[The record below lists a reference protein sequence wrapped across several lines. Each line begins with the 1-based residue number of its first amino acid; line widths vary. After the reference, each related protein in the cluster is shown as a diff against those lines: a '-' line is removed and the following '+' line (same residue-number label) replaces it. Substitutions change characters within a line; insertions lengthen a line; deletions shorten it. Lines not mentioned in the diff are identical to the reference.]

1 MAVIMP
7 VLAACGLAAG
17 AAWAGEPIAH
27 TPAFPPDGVFAYE
40 PAPLPVSE
48 PAPEPEPLPELLR
61 FTLGGGEPGVY
72 RWPVV
77 KVIDGNTLKVD
88 ARGDFPPELATLN
101 VRLRGV
107 DTPEKGGRAKC
118 EAERRAGRA
127 ATAFTAAAV
136 AGGAATFRNLAW
148 GKYGGRVLADVSVA
162 GRSLADRL
170 IIEGHGRAYD
180 GGKRKPWC

>member
-1 MAVIMP
+1 MAVILP

-17 AAWAGEPIAH
+17 AAWAGEP
-27 TPAFPPDGVFAYE
+27 E
-40 PAPLPVSE
+40 PAPLPV
-48 PAPEPEPLPELLR
+48 PERSVREL
-61 FTLGGGEPGVY
+61 TQGESGVY
-72 RWPVV
+72 RWPIV
-77 KVIDGNTLKVD
+77 KVIDGDTIKVD

-107 DTPEKGGRAKC
+107 DTPEK
-118 EAERRAGRA
+118 
-127 ATAFTAAAV
+127 
-136 AGGAATFRNLAW
+136 
-148 GKYGGRVLADVSVA
+148 GGRVLADVSVA